1 MRATGSASISESL
14 AGPAVVY
21 FYPADGTDGCTLQAV
36 EFNRAVDDYAAAN
49 VALVGV
55 SVDDDE
61 SHRCFAA
68 DQGLRF
74 PLVADPE
81 RELTD
86 KLGLV
91 KDYGEY
97 GKLAGRVTLLL
108 DRDAVVRATWAP
120 EEQDFKDHPGQV
132 ARGRAGA
139 RGELMPGHLV
149 QQADV
154 APRIGRRRRRDAHHD
169 RPLVRLQGARA
180 ERRQLPDRPLAALG
194 DGRPR
199 AVDVRA
205 LGHGDALP
213 RRPRATTS

>member
-1 MRATGSASISESL
+1 VTESVKVGDKFPVGELVASDGRRLDLGSL
-14 AGPAVVY
+14 PGPAVVY

-61 SHRCFAA
+61 SHRCFAS

-74 PLVADPE
+74 PLVADSD
-81 RELTD
+81 RALTD
-86 KLGLV
+86 KLGLI

-108 DRDAVVRATWAP
+108 DRDAVVRETWSP

-132 ARGRAGA
+132 LAA
-139 RGELMPGHLV
+139 
-149 QQADV
+149 
-154 APRIGRRRRRDAHHD
+154 
-169 RPLVRLQGARA
+169 ARA
-180 ERRQLPDRPLAALG
+180 LEA
-194 DGRPR
+194 
-199 AVDVRA
+199 
-205 LGHGDALP
+205 
-213 RRPRATTS
+213 S

>member
-1 MRATGSASISESL
+1 MTESVKVGDKFPVSELVASDGRRLDLGSL
-14 AGPAVVY
+14 PGPAVVY

-36 EFNRAVDDYAAAN
+36 EFNRRVDDYAAAN

-61 SHRCFAA
+61 SHRCFAQ

-74 PLVADPE
+74 ALVADSE

-86 KLGLV
+86 KLGLI

-108 DRDAVVRATWAP
+108 DRDAVVRETWSP

-132 ARGRAGA
+132 LAA
-139 RGELMPGHLV
+139 
-149 QQADV
+149 
-154 APRIGRRRRRDAHHD
+154 
-169 RPLVRLQGARA
+169 ARA
-180 ERRQLPDRPLAALG
+180 LEA
-194 DGRPR
+194 
-199 AVDVRA
+199 
-205 LGHGDALP
+205 
-213 RRPRATTS
+213 S